1 MRGIYIKEISHYFS
15 SLIGYIVIGIFL
27 TLLGLML
34 WVFPDSSILNYRYA
48 SLNQLFAVVPFLLLF
63 IIPAITMSS
72 YAEER
77 GSGTIEILMTK
88 PISDT
93 QIVLGKF
100 LANLTL
106 VLLMLLPT
114 IIYYYSVYQLGMPKG
129 NLDSG
134 AIVGSYIGLF
144 LLAAIFVSIG
154 LFASSM
160 VRNQIVAF
168 VLATFLCFFFYL
180 AFYYLST
187 LPIFLGTWDMFIQ
200 KMGIEFHYQNISKGL
215 IDSRDV
221 VYFLSVT
228 GFFVFLNI
236 LSLRILKQ

>member
-1 MRGIYIKEISHYFS
+1 MIGIYVKEISNYFS

-34 WVFPDSSILNYRYA
+34 WVFPDSSILNYNYA
-48 SLNQLFAVVPFLLLF
+48 SFQQLFSVTPFLFLF

-77 GSGTIEILMTK
+77 GAGTLETLLTK
-88 PISDT
+88 PISDV
-93 QIVLGKF
+93 QIVIAKY
-100 LANLTL
+100 LANISL

-114 IIYYYSVYQLGMPKG
+114 IIYYYSLYQLGMPKG

-134 AIVGSYIGLF
+134 AIAGSYIGLF
-144 LLAAIFVSIG
+144 LLASIFVAIG
-154 LFASSM
+154 LFSSSLS
-160 VRNQIVAF
+160 RNQIVSF
-168 VLATFLCFFFYL
+168 VVATFLSFFFYL
-180 AFYYLST
+180 AFHYISKLPVFIGTLDYY
-187 LPIFLGTWDMFIQ
+187 IQ
-200 KMGIEFHYQNISKGL
+200 MIGIEYHYQNISRGL

-228 GFFVFLNI
+228 GFFIFLNV
-236 LSLRILKQ
+236 LSLRILK